1 MQMAKLLTL
10 TALTKINHTP
20 LNMQD
25 IYIELYYGKY
35 VTIDLHGKTIAEAQA
50 ELLHAINSIDANLS
64 LLVVHGYH
72 SGISLKNFVRENFKH
87 PLIESKVN
95 IDAGRTLIKLKR

>member
-1 MQMAKLLTL
+1 
-10 TALTKINHTP
+10 
-20 LNMQD
+20 MQD

-35 VTIDLHGKTIAEAQA
+35 VTLDLHGKTILEAEA

-72 SGISLKNFVRENFKH
+72 SGTSLKSFVRENFNH
-87 PLIESKVN
+87 PLIDKKIN
-95 IDAGRTLIKLKR
+95 IDAGRTLLKLKR